1 MFTTLHFGGRR
12 SPVGQCASRLVLA
25 ALATVISCVSVGVLA
40 QSAQRSGK
48 QVVDAVCVSCHGSG
62 ANGAPKIG
70 DTKAWAPRAS
80 KGLTS
85 LTASALTGIR
95 NMPAHGG
102 SKGVSDAE
110 ISSAI
115 VYMVNESGGNWNEPI
130 DRTKAVTPRSGQQV
144 VLLHCGKCHESGA
157 GGAPR
162 IGDRDAWIPRAKQGF
177 DGLVSSAING
187 HGGMPAR
194 GGMAS
199 LTDAEIRAAITY
211 MLNPGGTGTKAAP
224 AAAAK

>member
-1 MFTTLHFGGRR
+1 MFSTYHSKGRWTLLG
-12 SPVGQCASRLVLA
+12 SNANRLAFAIL
-25 ALATVISCVSVGVLA
+25 ALALLGTSASAFA
-40 QSAQRSGK
+40 QAAQRSGK

-70 DTKAWAPRAS
+70 DAKAWAPRAS

-85 LTASALTGIR
+85 LTASALNGIR

-102 SKGVSDAE
+102 SMGVSDAE

-130 DRTKAVTPRSGQQV
+130 DRTKPSAQRSGQQV
-144 VLLHCGKCHESGA
+144 VLLHCGKCHESGT

-211 MLNPGGTGTKAAP
+211 MLNPGGTGGKAAP
-224 AAAAK
+224 PAAAK